1 MKKILILVVLAFLAN
16 AALFS
21 AENGVK
27 KAEGPKTFTFSQTNL
42 NQQDDFTRFESKKS
56 SSRKNGFMSTLEKN
70 SDTFLYLAIGFT
82 IGSGVAL
89 TLGIVGSA
97 LWGMYYYTPVSWG
110 ALYAGYVLTGIGWGL
125 FPLLFIAAIVFWVFY
140 ALPKISGSRGKNAMR
155 FEPIDR
161 GFALSVKL

>member
-21 AENGVK
+21 AENSVK
-27 KAEGPKTFTFSQTNL
+27 RADGPKTFTFSQTNL
-42 NQQDDFTRFESKKS
+42 NQQNDFTRFESKKS
-56 SSRKNGFMSTLEKN
+56 SSRKSGFMGTLEKN
-70 SDTFLYLAIGFT
+70 SDTFFYLALGFT

-89 TLGIVGSA
+89 ALGITGSA
-97 LWGMYYYTPVSWG
+97 LWGFYFYTAPSWG
-110 ALYAGYVLTGIGWGL
+110 VLYAAYVLTGIGWGL

-140 ALPKISGSRGKNAMR
+140 ALPKISGRKSKNAMR

-161 GFALSVKL
+161 GFALSMKL